1 MTAPQFPLG
10 WPEGIYPRSQKFYL
24 KYPVTKF
31 ISSLTGQFQ
40 VLERE
45 GVRWVAEFTFELENA
60 RARNMD
66 ALLAALRGV
75 VGEIL
80 VPDFRRNVS
89 TPVTDSMDAYSD
101 EIGLTFFEDRYDFD
115 DETHEEGF
123 LTVEESPPLG
133 TEDNA
138 LFGSGFDAILIFED
152 EITLLTE
159 AEDTLLADN
168 VGIPFET
175 DRGYI
180 LTLEHGD
187 ALEIAINEGFILQ
200 TQESED
206 IPLQVGGGFYEGD
219 GEATLI
225 KGGNRELLIGGLAPW
240 HTVIKA
246 GQSITPAEGH
256 AHLILEDVTTD
267 INGFAAVPIA
277 PKLRTTITEQPL
289 ILGGIKVLM
298 RLTQDDAGENRTVAP
313 NRSTYTLAFEQ
324 ILN

>member
-1 MTAPQFPLG
+1 MTLS
-10 WPEGIYPRSQKFYL
+10 WPDGIYPRSQKFHL

-45 GVRWVAEFTFELENA
+45 GAAWIAEFTFELEEA

-66 ALLAALRGV
+66 ALIAELRGM

-89 TPVTDSMDAYSD
+89 VPVTDSMDAYAD
-101 EIGLTFFEDRYDFD
+101 EIGITFFDDHYDFTD
-115 DETHEEGF
+115 QTHEEGL
-123 LTVEESPPLG
+123 LTIEESPPLG

-138 LFGSGFDAILIFED
+138 LFGGVFNSEMLFPDGVI
-152 EITLLTE
+152 LLTE
-159 AEDTLLADN
+159 IGLILLADN

-180 LTLEHGD
+180 LTLEHG
-187 ALEIAINEGFILQ
+187 APLEIATHEGYILQ
-200 TQESED
+200 TQEWED
-206 IPLQVGGGFYEGD
+206 VPVQVGGGFYEGD
-219 GEATLI
+219 GQSTLI
-225 KGGNRELLIGGLAPW
+225 EGGDCELLIGGLAPW

-246 GQSITPAEGH
+246 GQSIMPAEGH
-256 AHLILEDVTTD
+256 AHLILEDVITD

-277 PKLRTTITEQPL
+277 PKLRTTITQQPL
-289 ILGGIKVLM
+289 VLGGIKVLM
-298 RLTQDDAGENRTVAP
+298 RLTNDDAGENRTVP
-313 NRSTYTLAFEQ
+313 PCRSSYTLTFEQ
-324 ILN
+324 ILNS